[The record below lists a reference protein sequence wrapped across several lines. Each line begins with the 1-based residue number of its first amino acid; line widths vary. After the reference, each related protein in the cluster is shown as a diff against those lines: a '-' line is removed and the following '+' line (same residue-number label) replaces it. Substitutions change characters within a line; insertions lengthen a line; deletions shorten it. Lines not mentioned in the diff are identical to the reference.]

1 MKTSSISLALAA
13 LLCFNA
19 HSENLSAPTLN
30 SMVPKTHTVVETIKG
45 DLNKDGQEDMVF
57 LVKATD
63 KAMVVPDHD
72 GKRVDRNRRG
82 LIIAF
87 RVGDSYQIALKNLN
101 CFSSENETG
110 GVYFPPDLSLSI
122 KGGNLLIHY
131 GHGRYGYWAY
141 NFRHQNSEFE
151 LIGFDRSENHGPVVE
166 SFVSINFLSNKILKK
181 VNTNQEA
188 QGGDE
193 RFKESWSKIKKPKTI
208 KLAAIEN
215 FDDLSVEQVLGISN

>member
-1 MKTSSISLALAA
+1 MKTSSLSLALTA

-30 SMVPKTHTVVETIKG
+30 SMIPKTHTVVETIKG

-63 KAMVVPDHD
+63 KAMVVPDRD

-87 RVGDSYQIALKNLN
+87 RVGDSYQIALKNLT
-101 CFSSENETG
+101 CFSSENEDG
-110 GVYFPPDLSLSI
+110 GVYFPPELSLSI
-122 KGGNLLIHY
+122 KGGNLLIDY
-131 GHGRYGYWAY
+131 GHGRYGYWSY
-141 NFRHQNSEFE
+141 NFRHQNSGFE
-151 LIGFDRSENHGPVVE
+151 LIGFDRSENHGPVVQ
-166 SFVSINFLSNKILKK
+166 SFVSINLLSNKILKK

-193 RFKESWSKIKKPKTI
+193 RFKENWSKIKKPKTI
-208 KLAAIEN
+208 KLAEIES
-215 FDDLSVEQVLGISN
+215 FDEFSLEKVLGISN